1 MSDFQRIAE
10 RYIQLWNEREP
21 TRRQRLLEDNWLTG
35 ATYSD
40 PMAQVAGQADINGLI
55 GRSRRDFRSFASG

>member
-40 PMAQVAGQADINGLI
+40 PMVE
-55 GRSRRDFRSFASG
+55 SRAMSSPTAALAPIR